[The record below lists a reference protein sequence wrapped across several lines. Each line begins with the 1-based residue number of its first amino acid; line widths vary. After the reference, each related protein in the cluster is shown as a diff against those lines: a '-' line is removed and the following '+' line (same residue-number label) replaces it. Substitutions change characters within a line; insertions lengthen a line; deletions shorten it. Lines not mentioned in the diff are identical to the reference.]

1 MIKACSPRFVAKIKT
16 RWQKKHR
23 AKNSID
29 LLIAIKSII
38 TLANQRFSED
48 IYRRRKIK
56 TSYFKISYRK
66 KNI

>member
-1 MIKACSPRFVAKIKT
+1 MIKACSPRFIAKIKT
-16 RWQKKHR
+16 RWRKKHK
-23 AKNSID
+23 AENSID
-29 LLIAIKSII
+29 LLIAIRSII

-56 TSYFKISYRK
+56 TSHFKIRYRK